1 MQEESSDGGAA
12 TKGQKWLRPATDKE
26 EYFEIGHR
34 NNYGQTFFGI
44 ELTSSRPLG
53 EDLVKRAL
61 VHLYWKVPVLRL
73 CLGRRD
79 GRLWLREMDSCILDF
94 KVVKDGVEEDE
105 QQKLIEHIF
114 NTAEGPMWCA
124 RFLPAAGGQGGVLL
138 LGVHHTATDGL
149 SNIKICHFLHTILDD
164 LTAERRVDDAEQ
176 LADHVGDEEARLLYE
191 RERQRLLH
199 DPDLYRRRKEELM
212 AATKVPP
219 PILSVLSFPRN
230 EVATTR
236 SVKLVLDEPA
246 TQAFRQI
253 CQAEGVSLHCALTGV
268 VNVAML
274 GILEA
279 LPNTPP
285 EHNFV
290 CSHDINLRR
299 YYEGDTS
306 RILGVHIATFS
317 YKMSLVTPKDV
328 MHKFWPYVLELHG
341 RLRED
346 LKDRAP
352 LQAVALRLMERS
364 KDDNFKECFSSTAD
378 PEYCYAISNVGDV
391 TSTLPGNGDF
401 VQVTNLTWCASLRR
415 LVSLM
420 CFNVHTFRGKLNI
433 NLAYS
438 THFMGRDTAQ
448 QIVNNMHDVI
458 TSLSTK
464 DHGGRE

>member
-1 MQEESSDGGAA
+1 
-12 TKGQKWLRPATDKE
+12 
-26 EYFEIGHR
+26 
-34 NNYGQTFFGI
+34 
-44 ELTSSRPLG
+44 
-53 EDLVKRAL
+53 
-61 VHLYWKVPVLRL
+61 
-73 CLGRRD
+73 
-79 GRLWLREMDSCILDF
+79 
-94 KVVKDGVEEDE
+94 
-105 QQKLIEHIF
+105 
-114 NTAEGPMWCA
+114 MWCA

-364 KDDNFKECFSSTAD
+364 KDDNFKECFSSTAV
-378 PEYCYAISNVGDV
+378 PEYCYAISNIGDV

-415 LVSLM
+415 LVTLM

-464 DHGGRE
+464 DHGARE